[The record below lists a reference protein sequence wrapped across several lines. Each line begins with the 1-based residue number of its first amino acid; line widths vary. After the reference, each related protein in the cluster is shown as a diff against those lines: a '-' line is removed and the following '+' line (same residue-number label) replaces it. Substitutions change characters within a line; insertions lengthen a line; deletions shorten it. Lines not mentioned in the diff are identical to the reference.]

1 MRHYR
6 AERPTIAEPD
16 PPACAHA
23 TDESTRA
30 TVGDAAAFAA
40 NVALRWIPVREIS
53 MTKIDI
59 ERPHHLGTSAA
70 RLVIEKVAVDL
81 QQKFGLTN
89 QWRDDVLQFSG
100 TGVNGAIAVSDH
112 AVHVTAQLGLLL
124 SPFRGRIEQDIRE
137 KLDQHFA

>member
-1 MRHYR
+1 V
-6 AERPTIAEPD
+6 
-16 PPACAHA
+16 
-23 TDESTRA
+23 
-30 TVGDAAAFAA
+30 TVSDAAAFAA